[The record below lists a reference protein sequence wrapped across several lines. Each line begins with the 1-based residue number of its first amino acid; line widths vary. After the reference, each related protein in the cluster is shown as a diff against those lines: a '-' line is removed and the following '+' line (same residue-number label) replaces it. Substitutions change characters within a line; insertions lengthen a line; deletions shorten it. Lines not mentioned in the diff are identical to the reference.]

1 MRKKILILL
10 SLILPAFVYADSCT
24 INNDTQTTQDR
35 TLSCDTNFKKTTTFK
50 TESEEKIL
58 ENEVCTIKCTES
70 IIFSIDPVKKVL
82 AGTSFRYPLYYSGER
97 KCTSTYKYQE
107 YETKIKKLVGEYEK
121 LTGTDKDTKA
131 NEIVNYYTLKKQCD
145 EFTKQDSD
153 YKNEYKLNAN
163 VELKVDTS
171 TGSKTIKYVSLKI
184 NDYESNVNV
193 DEVNYASCGYDESLK
208 KCAGSTK
215 TISNWTETARIYG
228 KYTMPNTYV
237 ERYTGEIK
245 NVPSTKT
252 CNAGDRYFVD
262 FKELTNPQTG
272 ATDETG
278 YSLTLTAD
286 EIGNNIDKSKDK
298 WKLSVNCSYKVKN
311 LIFPQGSSTTT
322 VDENY
327 KKYGSS
333 TFIYRQIDIDD
344 PFPNREPA
352 ANWQGK
358 ENIIISKPYE
368 TLLTLQKFE
377 ISLDRGSI
385 KRVRDYNSNYPYDT
399 FNLSE
404 MEKSLFIINNPTIV
418 KRK

>member
-1 MRKKILILL
+1 
-10 SLILPAFVYADSCT
+10 
-24 INNDTQTTQDR
+24 
-35 TLSCDTNFKKTTTFK
+35 
-50 TESEEKIL
+50 
-58 ENEVCTIKCTES
+58 
-70 IIFSIDPVKKVL
+70 
-82 AGTSFRYPLYYSGER
+82 
-97 KCTSTYKYQE
+97 
-107 YETKIKKLVGEYEK
+107 
-121 LTGTDKDTKA
+121 
-131 NEIVNYYTLKKQCD
+131 
-145 EFTKQDSD
+145 
-153 YKNEYKLNAN
+153 
-163 VELKVDTS
+163 
-171 TGSKTIKYVSLKI
+171 
-184 NDYESNVNV
+184 
-193 DEVNYASCGYDESLK
+193 
-208 KCAGSTK
+208 
-215 TISNWTETARIYG
+215 
-228 KYTMPNTYV
+228 MPNTYV

-245 NVPSTKT
+245 NVPSAKT

-278 YSLTLTAD
+278 YNLTLTAD